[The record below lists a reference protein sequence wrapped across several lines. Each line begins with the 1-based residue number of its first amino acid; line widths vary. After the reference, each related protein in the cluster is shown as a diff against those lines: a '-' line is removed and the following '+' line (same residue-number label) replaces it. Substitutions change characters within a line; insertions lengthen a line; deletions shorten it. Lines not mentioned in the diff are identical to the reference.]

1 MTYKLVY
8 QTINF
13 GWQERQRIIY
23 DEQKKLAQHQAQTK
37 SQMARYEDE
46 LARKRMQ
53 VFNLLNLGISFC
65 FYGVILIA
73 LHYQAENEY
82 QRTRNQEL
90 VKLQEESSIRQEQAR
105 RATEEQ
111 IQAQRRQ
118 TEREKAE
125 IERETIRVRAMAEAE
140 GRAHEAKLAEDVNR
154 RMLVDRANAEREKWV
169 AAINT
174 TFDHIGGITLPDV
187 CMHYA
192 NTSIDNLTRTWK
204 NVHCM
209 CFFYLNS

>member
-1 MTYKLVY
+1 M
-8 QTINF
+8 
-13 GWQERQRIIY
+13 
-23 DEQKKLAQHQAQTK
+23 
-37 SQMARYEDE
+37 
-46 LARKRMQ
+46 
-53 VFNLLNLGISFC
+53 
-65 FYGVILIA
+65 
-73 LHYQAENEY
+73 
-82 QRTRNQEL
+82 
-90 VKLQEESSIRQEQAR
+90 KLQEESSIRQEQAR

-174 TFDHIGGITLPDV
+174 TFDHIGGTGLPLPLYYQENAVFLFITLAGFI
-187 CMHYA
+187 CYH
-192 NTSIDNLTRTWK
+192 L
-204 NVHCM
+204 
-209 CFFYLNS
+209 

>member
-1 MTYKLVY
+1 M
-8 QTINF
+8 
-13 GWQERQRIIY
+13 
-23 DEQKKLAQHQAQTK
+23 
-37 SQMARYEDE
+37 
-46 LARKRMQ
+46 
-53 VFNLLNLGISFC
+53 
-65 FYGVILIA
+65 
-73 LHYQAENEY
+73 
-82 QRTRNQEL
+82 
-90 VKLQEESSIRQEQAR
+90 QEESSMRQEAAR

-174 TFDHIGGITLPDV
+174 TFDHIGGSSLTTIKLVLYGYKCVELSIISLYFFILLALTSV
-187 CMHYA
+187 IC
-192 NTSIDNLTRTWK
+192 TSILLLLN
-204 NVHCM
+204 
-209 CFFYLNS
+209 FFLLNPPFMPMGCACNFS